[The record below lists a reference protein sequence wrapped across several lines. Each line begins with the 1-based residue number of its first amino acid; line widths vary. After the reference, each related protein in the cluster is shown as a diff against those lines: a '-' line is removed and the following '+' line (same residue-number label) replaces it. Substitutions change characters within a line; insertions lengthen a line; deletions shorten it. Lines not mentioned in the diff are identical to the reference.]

1 MEEHFSLNK
10 TTWAILFVKQHN
22 LFNLSGIRIQRCP
35 FGEGG
40 ERMSFKLVA
49 RSYSDLRLRQK
60 FGKQSPCFSNSWKG
74 EMNYLKDANW
84 WANL

>member
-22 LFNLSGIRIQRCP
+22 LSNLSGIRIQRCP

-40 ERMSFKLVA
+40 GGEDVIQTCCSVLQ
-49 RSYSDLRLRQK
+49 RLKTQTK
-60 FGKQSPCFSNSWKG
+60 IW
-74 EMNYLKDANW
+74 
-84 WANL
+84 

>member
-22 LFNLSGIRIQRCP
+22 LSNLSGIRIQRCP
-35 FGEGG
+35 FGEGGG

-60 FGKQSPCFSNSWKG
+60 FGKQSPCFSNS
-74 EMNYLKDANW
+74 
-84 WANL
+84 